1 MIHSLND
8 LPIHLFLQ
16 STNTYSVLTMCQTLF
31 RYKWGRAI
39 QNSCSEEAYILM
51 GIDWETIGI
60 QINIY
65 IICQEAINV
74 KKFEIGQ
81 NDRNNGYW

>member
-1 MIHSLND
+1 
-8 LPIHLFLQ
+8 
-16 STNTYSVLTMCQTLF
+16 
-31 RYKWGRAI
+31 
-39 QNSCSEEAYILM
+39 M

-65 IICQEAINV
+65 IICQEAKNV

-81 NDRNNGYW
+81 NDRNNDYWQVCTIFLWSARDDLSEEVGFELFSFSLKIQ